1 MRKNLII
8 DIAAMTG
15 SAEPSITKQLESYL
29 PDIERYLEQGVRR
42 QIILSH
48 LNTIGFN
55 LTMSTFETMLKRL
68 RKRKKNGKANTSS
81 SYRQKNDR
89 PSATDKDGKDL
100 YRGGPRKLDH
110 DLTKTIDW

>member
-1 MRKNLII
+1 MRKSLII
-8 DIAAMTG
+8 DIAALAG
-15 SAEPSITKQLESYL
+15 SVEPSITKKLESYL

-42 QIILSH
+42 QIILDH

-68 RKRKKNGKANTSS
+68 RKRKKNGKANASS
-81 SYRQKNDR
+81 SHRQLRER
-89 PSATDKDGKDL
+89 PPAADTNGNDL

-110 DLTKTIDW
+110 DLTKTKDW